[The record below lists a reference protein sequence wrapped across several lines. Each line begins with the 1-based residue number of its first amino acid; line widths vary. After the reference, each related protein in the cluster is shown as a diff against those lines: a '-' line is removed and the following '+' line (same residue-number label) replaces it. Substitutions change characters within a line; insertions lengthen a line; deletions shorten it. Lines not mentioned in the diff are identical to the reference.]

1 MPPPRTAI
9 DPDALSRALRHAMTR
24 RGYTQGTL
32 AKLIGERTG
41 KQPAQS
47 TVSNWTRGEKVPSTR
62 LLPVVL
68 DALGLSWT
76 DIGVDGGSAASESQG
91 DLRGN
96 TQGNLQG
103 APTSEAAAVEAASP
117 SQSTELMA
125 EQEPMFSELG
135 VVLIPCLARASAGD
149 GYLNGDHS
157 EIESYH
163 TYPLDEIRRL
173 THANPDHLRA
183 IKAVG
188 DSMEPEI
195 LANSTVIYVPTE
207 EVAEHGLYVFAIDE
221 ALLIKKIQLYSGGA
235 LEIIPINPTYSRE
248 MLLPLKEA
256 DEPNTYRSQQTGLV
270 SRFRVVGRVVF
281 YTKAA

>member
-24 RGYTQGTL
+24 QGYTQGTL

-76 DIGVDGGSAASESQG
+76 DIGVGGGNAASEPQG
-91 DLRGN
+91 DLREN
-96 TQGNLQG
+96 PQG
-103 APTSEAAAVEAASP
+103 APTSEDAAVEAASP

-173 THANPDHLRA
+173 THASPDHLRA

-248 MLLPLKEA
+248 MLLPVPEA

>member
-68 DALGLSWT
+68 DALGLSWA
-76 DIGVDGGSAASESQG
+76 DIGVDGGNAASESQG
-91 DLRGN
+91 DLREN
-96 TQGNLQG
+96 PQG
-103 APTSEAAAVEAASP
+103 APTSEDAAVEAASP
-117 SQSTELMA
+117 SQSPELMA
-125 EQEPMFSELG
+125 EQEPMFSEFG

-248 MLLPLKEA
+248 MLLPVPEA

-270 SRFRVVGRVVF
+270 SRFCVVGRVVF